1 MIKPPSPPSDAPPFA
16 VAILRDIVAWVQ
28 NLIRLPQPRKIYTI
42 ATLPSAADFA
52 GATVPV
58 SDGTG
63 SKPTV
68 TSNGSVWKYPDGTT
82 A

>member
-1 MIKPPSPPSDAPPFA
+1 MKAPVAPPNSPPFA
-16 VAILRDIVAWVQ
+16 VAMMQDIAQWVMA
-28 NLIRLPQPRKIYTI
+28 LTRLPQPRKIYTV
-42 ATLPSAADFA
+42 ATLPPAADFA

-68 TSNGSVWKYPDGTT
+68 TSVNGAWRYQDGT
-82 A
+82 AA

>member
-16 VAILRDIVAWVQ
+16 VAILRDLVAWVQ
-28 NLIRLPQPRKIYTI
+28 NLTRLPQPRKIYTI

-58 SDGTG
+58 SDGA
-63 SKPTV
+63 SNKPTV
-68 TSNGSVWKYPDGTT
+68 TSVNGAWRYPDGV
-82 A
+82 AV